1 MRNVTRVPFTKAL
14 RKQGFKRIDAVRD
27 PLIYHKTVGDRKI
40 CIQLWMDGNHTA
52 SHYLNSVMST
62 QPTKFKTVNEMYFA
76 IAEELA
82 RNDHSAWEIIKA

>member
-1 MRNVTRVPFTKAL
+1 
-14 RKQGFKRIDAVRD
+14 
-27 PLIYHKTVGDRKI
+27 
-40 CIQLWMDGNHTA
+40 
-52 SHYLNSVMST
+52 MST